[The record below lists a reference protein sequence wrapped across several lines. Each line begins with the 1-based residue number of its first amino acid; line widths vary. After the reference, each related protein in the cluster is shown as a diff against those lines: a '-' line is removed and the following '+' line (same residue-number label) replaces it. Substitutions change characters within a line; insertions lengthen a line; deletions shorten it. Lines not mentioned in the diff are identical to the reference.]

1 MAMNASISP
10 GPAGSG
16 RPRLRFEDFEL
27 RPDSGELLRLGSPV
41 KLQPQPARVL
51 EILASRSGEVVSR
64 EEIRQLVWGDSFV
77 DLDSS
82 LNFCIK
88 EIRRVLGDSATSPTY
103 VETVP
108 RRGYR
113 FLKPVTVEPAPGAVE
128 SPTVTAPVTVLPSQP
143 QRWPRLGTVGAFVV
157 LLILLTLLVGSR
169 LRPSSPRLAV
179 LPLDCRG
186 QDLADRQVCSGLTDA
201 LTVELTRRL
210 SREIDVIAPF
220 SVQAYAGSK
229 PSEIERGLR
238 ATVILNGEATP
249 SAQGLQLKVALTR
262 SGNREPLWSDS
273 FDVELQDAPL
283 VYEQIARE
291 VARALRL
298 SPLPNRP
305 AGAKP
310 SRAAYESYL
319 RGVSLRHQRQYEPA
333 AKSFQDAVLLDPGFA
348 SAWAELALCRVRND
362 EEVDATEAAARRA
375 LALDPTLADAHVAVA
390 QVLFRHAL
398 DWEGAGREYRRGLA
412 LNPGSFNAYSAYSY
426 YLMALGRSDEALAA
440 MQRARELNPAS
451 MEFGAA
457 YTWYLYLD
465 RRYQEVLRE
474 TPGTLGLYPLNAA
487 VTTEGALKARRT
499 ALDTRLL
506 SALMLGDRDAAL
518 QTAKE
523 IEATWNGPQGAARLH
538 TLDDFW
544 QAREQRIRERT
555 PHERLDPY
563 SQAKNALMLGDR
575 DRALRLLT
583 SECNPEGWVAPF
595 AAVEPLFDPL
605 RSDPRWSQ
613 VLDCL
618 ELPADAPARK
628 SRQ

>member
-1 MAMNASISP
+1 MDMNGSMIPNA
-10 GPAGSG
+10 AGSRG
-16 RPRLRFEDFEL
+16 PRLRFEDFEL
-27 RPDSGELLRLGSPV
+27 RLDSGELLRAGSPL

-51 EILASRSGEVVSR
+51 EILAGRSGEVVSR

-77 DLDSS
+77 DFDSS

-113 FLKPVTVEPAPGAVE
+113 FLKPVTVEPAAGTAPISPSPSPPPKPQLWARLGAV
-128 SPTVTAPVTVLPSQP
+128 
-143 QRWPRLGTVGAFVV
+143 GTLVV
-157 LLILLTLLVGSR
+157 LLILLTLLVGYR
-169 LRPSSPRLAV
+169 LRPASPRLAV
-179 LPLDCRG
+179 LPLDCRS

-238 ATVILNGEATP
+238 ATVVLNGEATP
-249 SAQGLQLKVALTR
+249 SAQGLRLKVALAR
-262 SGNREPLWSDS
+262 SGSREPLWSDS

-305 AGAKP
+305 TGPQP
-310 SRAAYESYL
+310 SRAAYEAYL
-319 RGVSLRHQRQYEPA
+319 RGASLRHQRQYEPA

-348 SAWAELALCRVRND
+348 PAWAELALCRVRND
-362 EEVDATEAAARRA
+362 DEVDATEAAARRA
-375 LALDPTLADAHVAVA
+375 LTLDPNLADAHVAVA

-474 TPGTLGLYPLNAA
+474 TPGTLGLYSLNAA
-487 VTTEGALKARRT
+487 VTTEGALKAKRT

-506 SALMLGDRDAAL
+506 SALMLGDRDTAL

-538 TLDDFW
+538 TLGDFW
-544 QAREQRIRERT
+544 KAREQRIRERT
-555 PHERLDPY
+555 PQERLDPY

-575 DRALRLLT
+575 DRALHLLT
-583 SECNPEGWVAPF
+583 SDCSPEGWVAPF

-605 RSDPRWSQ
+605 HDDPRWSQ

-618 ELPADAPARK
+618 KLPADAPARQ
-628 SRQ
+628 SRR

>member
-1 MAMNASISP
+1 MDMNTPIIP
-10 GPAGSG
+10 GPPGSG
-16 RPRLRFEDFEL
+16 SGQPRLRFEGFEL
-27 RPDSGELLRLGSPV
+27 RLDSGELLRAGSLV
-41 KLQPQPARVL
+41 KLQPQPARIL

-64 EEIRQLVWGDSFV
+64 EEIRQLVWGDSAV
-77 DLDSS
+77 DFDSS

-88 EIRRVLGDSATSPTY
+88 EIRRVLGDSATSPTF

-113 FLKPVTVEPAPGAVE
+113 FLKPVTVEPG
-128 SPTVTAPVTVLPSQP
+128 SPSPFPPLKP
-143 QRWPRLGTVGAFVV
+143 QLWPRLGTVGALVV
-157 LLILLTLLVGSR
+157 LLILLTFLMGNR
-169 LRPSSPRLAV
+169 LRPASPRLAV
-179 LPLDCRG
+179 LPLDCRS
-186 QDLADRQVCSGLTDA
+186 QDLADRQVCSGLTDT

-210 SREIDVIAPF
+210 SREIDVIASF
-220 SVQAYAGSK
+220 SVQAYADK
-229 PSEIERGLR
+229 TPAEIERGLR
-238 ATVILNGEATP
+238 ATAILTGEATP
-249 SAQGLQLKVALTR
+249 SAQGLRLKVALKR
-262 SGNREPLWSDS
+262 SGGGEPLWSDS

-298 SPLPNRP
+298 SPLSNRP
-305 AGAKP
+305 AGPKP
-310 SRAAYESYL
+310 SPAAYEAYL

-333 AKSFQDAVLLDPGFA
+333 AKSFQDAILLDPGYA
-348 SAWAELALCRVRND
+348 PAWAELALCRVRND
-362 EEVDATEAAARRA
+362 DEVDATEAAARRA
-375 LALDPTLADAHVAVA
+375 LALDPNLADAHVAVA

-412 LNPGSFNAYSAYSY
+412 FNPGSATARSAYSY

-440 MQRARELNPAS
+440 VQRARELNPAS
-451 MEFGAA
+451 MEFGAT

-465 RRYQEVLRE
+465 RQYQQVLRE
-474 TPGTLGLYPLNAA
+474 TPGTLELYSLNAA
-487 VTTEGALKARRT
+487 VTTEGALKAKRT

-523 IEATWNGPQGAARLH
+523 IEATWNGPQGAARIR

-544 QAREQRIRERT
+544 KAREQRIREHTRQ
-555 PHERLDPY
+555 ERFDLY

-575 DRALRLLT
+575 DRALHLLT
-583 SECNPEGWVAPF
+583 SDCNPEGWVLPF

-605 RSDPRWSQ
+605 HSDPRWSQ

-618 ELPADAPARK
+618 KLPADAPARR
-628 SRQ
+628 SRP